1 MTTTQT
7 IWSRLANIPYK
18 VVFIILIVW
27 HVSMTLYPVIF
38 PFVIDPNVQA
48 YWDYIEDMPDGSVFL
63 WDSSATAQNIP
74 MIKQRIIPLWVHLW
88 RQNIKIL
95 IVHFFTDGPMNTQN
109 SLDVLE
115 ELHPEIYAQKTYGVD
130 LVVLPYAA
138 GEESSIAAFAADIR
152 SVFPND
158 LYGTPLDELP
168 MMDDINSAAD
178 FYAGRF
184 APASTET
191 AHGMVRVYV
200 NTYGVAYV
208 YGNMGQASWSVYS
221 PYYPKQ
227 MPHYFFDINANQY
240 EALNNVPGINSQI
253 FAATNGW
260 SIIMLVIIALGNL
273 GWFMIKRVEG
283 E

>member
-1 MTTTQT
+1 
-7 IWSRLANIPYK
+7 
-18 VVFIILIVW
+18 
-27 HVSMTLYPVIF
+27 MTLYPVIF

-63 WDSSATAQNIP
+63 WDSSSTAQNIP

-115 ELHPEIYAQKTYGVD
+115 ELHPEIYVQKTYGVD

-200 NTYGVAYV
+200 NTYGVDYV